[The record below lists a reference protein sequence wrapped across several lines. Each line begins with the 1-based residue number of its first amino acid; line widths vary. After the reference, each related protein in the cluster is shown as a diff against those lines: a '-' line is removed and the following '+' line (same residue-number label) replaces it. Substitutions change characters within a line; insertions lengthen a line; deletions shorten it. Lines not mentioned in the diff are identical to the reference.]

1 MPIVIIPVIVVFV
14 CGLVQFW
21 FYRRIRQALI
31 KRHPELWLS
40 ISYKAW
46 FVDSAATGFA
56 FSRRARDL
64 GDPVLMATI
73 NQARLLLLVALLAGL
88 AAVGLLVTGNF
99 N

>member
-1 MPIVIIPVIVVFV
+1 MPIVIIPVVVLLV
-14 CGLVQFW
+14 CGFVQFW

-46 FVDSAATGFA
+46 FVDGAATGFA
-56 FSRRARDL
+56 FSRRVRDL
-64 GDPVLMATI
+64 GDPVLMATV
-73 NQARLLLLVALLAGL
+73 NQARLLLLIALLAFL
-88 AAVGLLVTGNF
+88 ALVGLSVTGNF